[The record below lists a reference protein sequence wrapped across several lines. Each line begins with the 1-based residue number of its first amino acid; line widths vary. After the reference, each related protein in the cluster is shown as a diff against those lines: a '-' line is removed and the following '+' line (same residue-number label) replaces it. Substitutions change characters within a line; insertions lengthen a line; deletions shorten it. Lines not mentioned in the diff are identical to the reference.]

1 MQEIPD
7 QREESKALLF
17 NIEKWCWIGQGVQRV
32 KYKNNVLYIPCC
44 FFRLNLSEQDLCNW
58 ALFHRYRW
66 GAWMQDLATIYT
78 LSISVNMNRWLH
90 LNHGRS
96 RRRRIL
102 ANSQKFHRGHGSIC
116 HCNAWTFAH
125 VWSLAENLWM
135 TSKKSKVYTICRT
148 LKKIKHSTWHFQFL
162 SSNHS
167 KNSNVYL
174 CHHVLWFGG
183 KLFLIET
190 CPG

>member
-1 MQEIPD
+1 
-7 QREESKALLF
+7 
-17 NIEKWCWIGQGVQRV
+17 
-32 KYKNNVLYIPCC
+32 
-44 FFRLNLSEQDLCNW
+44 LSLQCLDVCTCLE
-58 ALFHRYRW
+58 
-66 GAWMQDLATIYT
+66 
-78 LSISVNMNRWLH
+78 
-90 LNHGRS
+90 S
-96 RRRRIL
+96 RRKLVNDI
-102 ANSQKFHRGHGSIC
+102 Q
-116 HCNAWTFAH
+116 
-125 VWSLAENLWM
+125 
-135 TSKKSKVYTICRT
+135 KSKVYTICRT